1 MALSMNHKRRHYA
14 ISLEQ
19 AAKESPAL
27 AQVVG
32 QAREAADRL
41 RAIQELMPTNLRP
54 LVKAGPIEGDG
65 WCLLVSNNSAA
76 TKLRQLL
83 PALQAHL
90 RSKGWNVQHIRL
102 RVRNGDP
109 WQNY

>member
-1 MALSMNHKRRHYA
+1 MQQHTRRHYA

-32 QAREAADRL
+32 QARESADRL
-41 RAIQELMPTNLRP
+41 RAIQELMPPAMRP

-65 WCLLVSNNSAA
+65 WCLLVTNSSAA

-83 PALQAHL
+83 PAFEAHL
-90 RSKGWNVQHIRL
+90 RSKGWNVQRIRL
-102 RVRNGDP
+102 RVRSGSP
-109 WQNY
+109 WQSY